1 MTSDAPAGPSPAR
14 AADPRGTAP
23 TGTAPTGTDPGHT
36 RPIGITFGPDGE
48 ILVAGAV
55 DLSTSRAL
63 RAALDK
69 AAARGG
75 EVLVDLRDVQLLQ
88 SPGVAALFDAAEHGL
103 RLRVRTASAVA
114 SVIRICGLDRVA
126 AVELLP

>member
-1 MTSDAPAGPSPAR
+1 MTSDLPANPRSTAPA
-14 AADPRGTAP
+14 DI
-23 TGTAPTGTDPGHT
+23 DPGLT
-36 RPIGITFGPDGE
+36 RPTSITLGADGE

-63 RAALDK
+63 RTALDN

-75 EVLVDLRDVQLLQ
+75 EVLVDLREVQLLQ

-103 RLRVRTASAVA
+103 RLRVRAASAVA

-126 AVELLP
+126 TVELLP

>member
-1 MTSDAPAGPSPAR
+1 MSSDAPAEESAAR
-14 AADPRGTAP
+14 PPEPRAP
-23 TGTAPTGTDPGHT
+23 LHTRSALT
-36 RPIGITFGPDGE
+36 RPIGITQGTDGE
-48 ILVAGAV
+48 ILVAGPV

-63 RAALDK
+63 RAALDR
-69 AAARGG
+69 AAAQGG
-75 EVLVDLRDVQLLQ
+75 EVVVDLREVQLLQ

-126 AVELLP
+126 DVELSP